1 MHSTGWA
8 NALAGASPSKACPSL
23 ATAPLYWWRGSALHV
38 PATIL
43 IHGRDA
49 KRGDQ
54 LAPVWEAELRRLDQ
68 IFSLCRPASA
78 ICLLNR
84 DGGLRNPP
92 PEMVE
97 LLSICANIHPLTD
110 GFFDPSV
117 QPVWNLYAHHF
128 RRSPG
133 SARGPDLDAQSRVR
147 ERIGFERVVVEAG
160 RVELLGPGMALT
172 LN

>member
-1 MHSTGWA
+1 
-8 NALAGASPSKACPSL
+8 
-23 ATAPLYWWRGSALHV
+23 
-38 PATIL
+38 
-43 IHGRDA
+43 
-49 KRGDQ
+49 
-54 LAPVWEAELRRLDQ
+54 
-68 IFSLCRPASA
+68 
-78 ICLLNR
+78 
-84 DGGLRNPP
+84 
-92 PEMVE
+92 MVE

-172 LN
+172 LNGIAQGYISDRIAALLARAGISHALLT